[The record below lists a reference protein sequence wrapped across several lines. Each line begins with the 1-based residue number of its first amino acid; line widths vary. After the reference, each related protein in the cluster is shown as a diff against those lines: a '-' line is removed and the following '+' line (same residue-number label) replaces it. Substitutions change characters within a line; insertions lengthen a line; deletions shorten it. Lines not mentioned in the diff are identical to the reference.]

1 MGCYG
6 NAARRAGAR
15 ASGNGCCHA
24 PAVSLNANQLAK
36 GDVCERGLAS
46 APAGVAGMAAFSGCG
61 YELQTIC
68 VALYSHCTRCCCLQR
83 ICERGLRALMRSF
96 GYARPQVDVVDMSLN
111 RYGPFW
117 EVA

>member
-68 VALYSHCTRCCCLQR
+68 VALYILIARGVAVYSASAREA
-83 ICERGLRALMRSF
+83 CEH
-96 GYARPQVDVVDMSLN
+96 
-111 RYGPFW
+111 
-117 EVA
+117 